1 MGVIIVLIKFIYMK
15 SWFSLVQL
23 DCEAMLEVRG
33 EAEAEFNDF
42 TTSPVLRSNP
52 LPSFSY
58 KKGKWVSVR
67 LLARL

>member
-1 MGVIIVLIKFIYMK
+1 MCWLIKFIYMRCP
-15 SWFSLVQL
+15 LVQM

-33 EAEAEFNDF
+33 EAEAELKDF

-58 KKGKWVSVR
+58 KKAAANKFLPQSMAG
-67 LLARL
+67 L

>member
-1 MGVIIVLIKFIYMK
+1 MK
-15 SWFSLVQL
+15 SPVSMVQL

-58 KKGKWVSVR
+58 KQNGKMSFCHR
-67 LLARL
+67 LLAHL